1 MKPHNDER
9 KVCTIIYF
17 KNQIECYSQET
28 IFRNDSVVTCFYF
41 YSTSLHCTY
50 TCVRMFLRAP
60 LIPPLILCGCN
71 IVPDVE

>member
-28 IFRNDSVVTCFYF
+28 IFRNDSSDMFLLLFHITTLHLHVCENVFTSSFNTTTYSLWLQ
-41 YSTSLHCTY
+41 YST
-50 TCVRMFLRAP
+50 
-60 LIPPLILCGCN
+60 
-71 IVPDVE
+71 